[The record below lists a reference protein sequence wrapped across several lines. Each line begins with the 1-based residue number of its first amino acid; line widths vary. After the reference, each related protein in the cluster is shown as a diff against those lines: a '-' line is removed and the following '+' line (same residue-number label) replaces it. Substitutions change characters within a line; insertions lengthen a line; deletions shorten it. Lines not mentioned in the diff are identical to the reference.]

1 MEEYKRWLAKAE
13 DDLNWALASI
23 KSKIYYGACFASQ
36 QAAEKALKS
45 FLLKNKKL
53 LPKTH
58 DLVALLENCITIEP
72 GFEDLRDFTKVLF
85 FYYVETRYP
94 DLGDFENINLAK
106 AQEAYDCAKRI
117 VKFVSEKID

>member
-1 MEEYKRWLAKAE
+1 MEEYKRWFAKAE

-23 KSKIYYGACFASQ
+23 RAKIYYGACFASQ

-45 FLLKNKKL
+45 FLLKKKKL

-58 DLVALLENCITIEP
+58 DLVALLENCIAIEP
-72 GFEDLRDFTKVLF
+72 GFEDLRDYTKVLF

-106 AQEAYDCAKRI
+106 AQEAYDSAKSVVDFTKSRL
-117 VKFVSEKID
+117 